1 MSAAARRSSERQRL
15 PILNYCLNGM
25 RRVPAPWRVRIAFV
39 AVCVL
44 LGSFPNNSVRATTIV
59 VARTA
64 SEIVIGADS
73 KVTDAYG
80 NDLNKRACKIR
91 QRGDLFIAIEG
102 LEIDRQTGFSVPVIL
117 NKALTLT
124 PTAPAAEKVSMLMG
138 FLVSGL
144 LSELSHL
151 KTHEPET
158 YFRKIEG
165 GQLFL
170 RIIVAGFEKGRPLVF
185 VRSFRALQYNP
196 GQIGVAVIPDDCL
209 ADCKGQVATRFLG
222 ESDAIDGLPEET
234 PDFWKAGL
242 SDGVRRLI
250 ETEIAARGEYV
261 GPPIDI
267 VRISPNGAQWIQRKT
282 ECAELQ
288 PQGKSQQP

>member
-1 MSAAARRSSERQRL
+1 MRNVLHMVWRL
-15 PILNYCLNGM
+15 
-25 RRVPAPWRVRIAFV
+25 APLVFCIFFTI
-39 AVCVL
+39 
-44 LGSFPNNSVRATTIV
+44 SPSNSVRATTIV

-73 KVTDAYG
+73 KVTDTFG
-80 NDLNKRACKIR
+80 NNLNRRDCKIR
-91 QRGDLFIAIEG
+91 QVGNLFIALEG

-117 NKALTLT
+117 NKALTST
-124 PTAPAAEKVSMLMG
+124 ASAPADEKVSMLMG

-144 LSELSHL
+144 LRELSHL
-151 KTHEPET
+151 KTHEPDT
-158 YFRKIEG
+158 YFKKIEG

-209 ADCKGQVATRFLG
+209 ENCQGTVVTRFLG
-222 ESDAIDGLPEET
+222 ESDAIEGLPEET

-250 ETEIAARGEYV
+250 ETEIAARSEYV

-288 PQGKSQQP
+288 PQGKSPQP

>member
-1 MSAAARRSSERQRL
+1 MLSANASLTRARMRNQLPTLALLVLCFWGAA
-15 PILNYCLNGM
+15 
-25 RRVPAPWRVRIAFV
+25 PAQ
-39 AVCVL
+39 
-44 LGSFPNNSVRATTIV
+44 ATTIV

-64 SEIVIGADS
+64 NEIVIGADS

-91 QRGDLFIAIEG
+91 QVGDLFIAIEG

-117 NKALTLT
+117 NQAL
-124 PTAPAAEKVSMLMG
+124 APRASAPVGEKVSILMG
-138 FLVSGL
+138 FLVSEL

-151 KTHEPET
+151 KTHEPQT
-158 YFRKIEG
+158 YFKKIEG

-209 ADCKGQVATRFLG
+209 ENCQGTVVTRYLG
-222 ESDAIDGLPEET
+222 ESDAIEGLPEET
-234 PDFWKAGL
+234 PNFWKAGL
-242 SDGVRRLI
+242 GDGVRRLI
-250 ETEIAARGEYV
+250 ETEIVARSEYV

-267 VRISPNGAQWIQRKT
+267 VRIGPNGAQWIARKS
-282 ECAELQ
+282 ECSDQ
-288 PQGKSQQP
+288 PTSPSPKP

>member
-1 MSAAARRSSERQRL
+1 MPNPLPTLALLVLCLWGAA
-15 PILNYCLNGM
+15 
-25 RRVPAPWRVRIAFV
+25 PAH
-39 AVCVL
+39 
-44 LGSFPNNSVRATTIV
+44 ATTIV

-73 KVTDAYG
+73 KVTDTFG
-80 NDLNKRACKIR
+80 NDLNRRACKIR
-91 QRGDLFIAIEG
+91 QVGNLFVALEG
-102 LEIDRQTGFSVPVIL
+102 LEIDRKTGFSVREISTA
-117 NKALTLT
+117 ALQLR
-124 PTAPAAEKVSMLMG
+124 PAASAAEKISILMG
-138 FLVSGL
+138 YLVSGL
-144 LSELSHL
+144 LVELPYL
-151 KTHEPET
+151 KSHEPEA
-158 YFRKIEG
+158 YFKKIEG
-165 GQLFL
+165 GLLFL
-170 RIIVAGFEKGRPLVF
+170 RVIVAGFENGRPLVF

-209 ADCKGQVATRFLG
+209 ADCKGQVVTRFLG

-267 VRISPNGAQWIQRKT
+267 VRISPSGAQWIQKKT

-288 PQGKSQQP
+288 PQGKSQRP

>member
-1 MSAAARRSSERQRL
+1 
-15 PILNYCLNGM
+15 M
-25 RRVPAPWRVRIAFV
+25 RASLLCFYAL
-39 AVCVL
+39 VL
-44 LGSFPNNSVRATTIV
+44 LHPSPARATTIV

-91 QRGDLFIAIEG
+91 QVGELFIAIEG
-102 LEIDRQTGFSVPVIL
+102 LEIDRQTGFSVPEIA
-117 NKALTLT
+117 NKALALKTS
-124 PTAPAAEKVSMLMG
+124 ASASDKVSILMG
-138 FLVSGL
+138 YLVSGL
-144 LSELSHL
+144 LTELSHL
-151 KTHEPET
+151 KTHEPQT
-158 YFRKIEG
+158 YFKKVEG

-170 RIIVAGFEKGRPLVF
+170 RIVVAGFESGRPLLF

-209 ADCKGQVATRFLG
+209 DDCKGAVAIRLLG

-242 SDGVRRLI
+242 ADGVRRLI
-250 ETEIAARGEYV
+250 ETEIGARSEYV

-267 VRISPNGAQWIQRKT
+267 VRIGAHGAQWIQKKA
-282 ECAELQ
+282 ECSDLQ
-288 PQGKSQQP
+288 GPAKSQKP

>member
-1 MSAAARRSSERQRL
+1 VGVTA
-15 PILNYCLNGM
+15 
-25 RRVPAPWRVRIAFV
+25 
-39 AVCVL
+39 
-44 LGSFPNNSVRATTIV
+44 RATTIV

-64 SEIVIGADS
+64 NEIVIGADS

-91 QRGDLFIAIEG
+91 QVGDLFIAIEG

-117 NKALTLT
+117 NQALALKTS
-124 PTAPAAEKVSMLMG
+124 APAAEKVSILMG
-138 FLVSGL
+138 FLVSEL

-151 KTHEPET
+151 KTHEPQT
-158 YFRKIEG
+158 YFKKIEG

-209 ADCKGQVATRFLG
+209 ADCKAPVATRFLG
-222 ESDAIDGLPEET
+222 ESDAIEGLPEET
-234 PDFWKAGL
+234 PDFWKPGL

-261 GPPIDI
+261 GAPIDI
-267 VRISPNGAQWIQRKT
+267 VRISPNGAQWIARKS
-282 ECAELQ
+282 ECSD
-288 PQGKSQQP
+288 PPTSPSPKP

>member
-1 MSAAARRSSERQRL
+1 MSTPGPNESRRCLSSCSGSNGRERTVMVVVW
-15 PILNYCLNGM
+15 IL
-25 RRVPAPWRVRIAFV
+25 
-39 AVCVL
+39 L
-44 LGSFPNNSVRATTIV
+44 LTSLHTSARATTIV

-64 SEIVIGADS
+64 GEIVIGADS
-73 KVTDAYG
+73 KVTDAFG

-91 QRGDLFIAIEG
+91 QKGDVFVAIEG
-102 LEIDRQTGFSVPVIL
+102 LELDRQTNFSVPVIL
-117 NKALTLT
+117 NRALSLT
-124 PTAPAAEKVSMLMG
+124 ASAPVTEKVSMLMG

-158 YFRKIEG
+158 YFKKIEG

-170 RIIVAGFEKGRPLVF
+170 RIIVAGFEKGQPLVF

-209 ADCKGQVATRFLG
+209 ADCKDRVATRFLG
-222 ESDAIDGLPEET
+222 ESAAIDGLPEET

-242 SDGVRRLI
+242 SEGVRRLI
-250 ETEIAARGEYV
+250 EVEIAARGEYV

-267 VRISPNGAQWIQRKT
+267 VRITPNGAHWIQRKT

-288 PQGKSQQP
+288 PQGKSPQP